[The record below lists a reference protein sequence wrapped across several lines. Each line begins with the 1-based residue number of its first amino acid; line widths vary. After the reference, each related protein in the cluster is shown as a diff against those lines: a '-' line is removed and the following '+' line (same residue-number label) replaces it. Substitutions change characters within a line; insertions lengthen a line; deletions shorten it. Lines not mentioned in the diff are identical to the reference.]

1 MGNMFES
8 IHIVGQMIIE
18 DLQGAG
24 FDNKFDEQCWII
36 HDRNTNVPIWF
47 TFMVYINYNSG
58 EYDII

>member
-24 FDNKFDEQCWII
+24 FDNKFDEQC
-36 HDRNTNVPIWF
+36 
-47 TFMVYINYNSG
+47 
-58 EYDII
+58 